1 MIVKSRRA
9 RRRYPI
15 EEDMMTVARAIILLL
30 VLAGGLSVSACVPPT
45 PKAGP
50 QTVIHIA
57 EARR

>member
-1 MIVKSRRA
+1 
-9 RRRYPI
+9 
-15 EEDMMTVARAIILLL
+15 MTVARAIILLL